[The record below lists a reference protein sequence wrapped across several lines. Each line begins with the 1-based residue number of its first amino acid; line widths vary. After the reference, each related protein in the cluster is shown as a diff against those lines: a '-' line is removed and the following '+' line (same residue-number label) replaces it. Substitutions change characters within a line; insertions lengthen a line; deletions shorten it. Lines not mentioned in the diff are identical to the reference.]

1 MANTKAVQYLNK
13 DFDSLKAQLINF
25 AKTYYPNTYND
36 FSEASPGMMLI
47 EMASYVGDILSFY
60 TDNQIQENFL
70 QFAKQRKNLLALAYN
85 FGYRPKVTSASSVEV
100 SVYQVVPSIV
110 VNNQYVPD
118 FNYALILEEG
128 TQLQARI
135 NGNVSFYI
143 NEKVDFS
150 NSGSSP
156 IDISVYSSTLPPPN
170 ANPQFYLLKKT
181 AKATAGVLTTTTFTF
196 GNPERFPTVTLTDT
210 NVISI
215 VSVVD
220 EDNNQWYEVP
230 YLAQDTIFEATE
242 NTATNDPNLYQYSDT
257 TPYLLKLK
265 KVPRRFVSRFKT
277 NNSLELQ
284 FGPGVSSG
292 ADEEIIPN
300 PDNIGLGL
308 PYGVDK
314 MMTAWDPSNFLYTQ
328 TYGLAPSNTT
338 LTVTY
343 LKGGGATSNI
353 PSNTLTNR
361 IGGTNTFAGSG
372 LDPSLQT
379 TVLNSLAFT
388 NEVAA
393 VGGGDGDTNEE
404 IRQNSLAMYPT
415 QLRTITEDDYIIRTL
430 SLPSK
435 YGLISKAF
443 ITQDMG
449 ISVNYPTDL
458 LATQNPN
465 ALSLYVLSRNTTGNL
480 TVSNQALKQNLK
492 TFLSEYRMLTDAV
505 NIKDAF
511 IINIGVNFDV
521 IVRPNYNN
529 KLVIN
534 NCLNV
539 LQSYFDIDKWQINQ
553 PIIISDIYSNLDQVD
568 GVQTVQKVEIVNK
581 AGTNSG
587 YSQYAYDIK
596 GATINNILYPSLDP
610 SIFEVKNLTTDIQ
623 GRVVTF

>member
-25 AKTYYPNTYND
+25 TKTYYPNTYND
-36 FSEASPGMMLI
+36 FTEASPGMMLI

-85 FGYRPKVTSASSVEV
+85 FGYHPKVTSASSVGV
-100 SVYQVVPSIV
+100 SVFQVVPSTIV
-110 VNNQYVPD
+110 NSQYVPD

-128 TQLQARI
+128 TQLQANI
-135 NGNVSFYI
+135 NGNITFYI
-143 NEKVDFS
+143 DEKVDFS

-156 IDISVYSSTLPPPN
+156 IDISVYSN
-170 ANPQFYLLKKT
+170 DINGNPLFYLLKKT
-181 AKATAGVLTTTTFTF
+181 TKATAGALTTTTFTF
-196 GNPERFPTVTLTDT
+196 GNPERFPTVVLTDT

-215 VSVVD
+215 VGVTDS
-220 EDNNQWYEVP
+220 DNNKWYEVP

-242 NTATNDPNLYQYSDT
+242 NTATNDPNLYQYSNT

-353 PSNTLTNR
+353 PSNTLTRR

-372 LDPSLQT
+372 LDPNLQN
-379 TVLNSLAFT
+379 TVINSLAFT
-388 NEVAA
+388 NEEAA

-435 YGLISKAF
+435 YGLVSKAF
-443 ITQDMG
+443 ISQDMG
-449 ISVNYPTDL
+449 ISANYPTDL

-465 ALSLYVLSRNTTGNL
+465 ALSLYILSKNATGNL
-480 TVSNQALKQNLK
+480 TVSNPALKQNIK

-511 IINIGVNFDV
+511 IINIGLNFDI

-539 LQSYFDIDKWQINQ
+539 LQSYFNIDKWQINQ
-553 PIIISDIYSNLDQVD
+553 PIIISDIYSNLDQVE
-568 GVQTVQKVEIVNK
+568 GVQTVQNVEIINK
-581 AGTNSG
+581 AGINSG

-610 SIFEVKNLTTDIQ
+610 SIFEVKNLTTDIN

>member
-36 FSEASPGMMLI
+36 FTDASPGMMLI

-70 QFAKQRKNLLALAYN
+70 QFAKQRKNLLAIAYN
-85 FGYRPKVTSASSVEV
+85 FGYRPKVTSAASVEV
-100 SVYQVVPSIV
+100 TVFQSVPSTLS
-110 VNNQYVPD
+110 NNQYVPD
-118 FNYALILEEG
+118 FSYSLVLDEG
-128 TQLQARI
+128 TQLQSTI
-135 NGNVSFYI
+135 GNVAFYI
-143 NEKVDFS
+143 DDKIDFS

-156 IDISVYSSTLPPPN
+156 TNISVLNYDIQG
-170 ANPQFYLLKKT
+170 NPLFYLLQKT
-181 AKATAGVLTTTTFTF
+181 AKATAGALTTTTFTF

-210 NVISI
+210 NIISLI
-215 VSVVD
+215 GVVD
-220 EDNNQWYEVP
+220 SDNNKWYEVP
-230 YLAQDTIFEATE
+230 YLAQDTIFEEVE
-242 NTATNDPNLYQYSDT
+242 NTATNDPNLSQFSDT

-292 ADEEIIPN
+292 ADEEIITN

-308 PYGVDK
+308 PYGVNK

-328 TYGLAPSNTT
+328 TYGISPSNTT

-353 PSNTLTNR
+353 PSNTLTKK
-361 IGGTNTFAGSG
+361 IGGNTTFAGTN
-372 LDPSLQT
+372 LDPAMSA

-388 NEVAA
+388 NDSAA
-393 VGGGDGDTNEE
+393 IGGGDGDTNEE

-415 QLRTITEDDYIIRTL
+415 QLRTITADDYIIRTL

-435 YGLISKAF
+435 FGLISKAYP
-443 ITQDMG
+443 TQDMG

-465 ALSLYVLSRNTTGNL
+465 AISLYILSKNTSNNL
-480 TVSNQALKQNLK
+480 TVSSLALKQNLK
-492 TFLSEYRMLTDAV
+492 TFLSEYRMLTDGV
-505 NIKDAF
+505 TIKDAF
-511 IINIGVNFDV
+511 IINIGVNFD
-521 IVRPNYNN
+521 IIIRPNYNG
-529 KLVIN
+529 KLVLN

-539 LQSYFDIDKWQINQ
+539 LQSYFNIDKWQINQ
-553 PIIISDIYSNLDQVD
+553 PIILSDIYSNLDQVD
-568 GVQTVQKVEIVNK
+568 GVQTVQNVEIVNK

-587 YSQYAYDIK
+587 YSQYSYDIK
-596 GATINNILYPSLDP
+596 GATINKIIYPSLDP
-610 SIFEVKNLTTDIQ
+610 SIFEVKNLTSDIQ

>member
-1 MANTKAVQYLNK
+1 MANTKTVQYLNR

-25 AKTYYPNTYND
+25 AKIYYPNTYND

-47 EMASYVGDILSFY
+47 EMASYVGDVLSFY

-85 FGYRPKVTSASSVEV
+85 FGYQPKVTSAASVDV
-100 SVYQVVPSIV
+100 SVFQVVPSTIV
-110 VNNQYVPD
+110 NSQYIPD

-128 TQLQARI
+128 TQLQTNS
-135 NGNVSFYI
+135 NGNVAFYI
-143 NEKVDFS
+143 DEKVDFS
-150 NSGSSP
+150 NSGSSLT
-156 IDISVYSSTLPPPN
+156 DTSVYSYDTSG
-170 ANPQFYLLKKT
+170 NPLFYLLQKT
-181 AKATAGVLTTTTFTF
+181 AKATAGTLTTTTFTF
-196 GNPERFPTVTLTDT
+196 GNPERFPTVTITDN

-215 VSVVD
+215 VNIID

-242 NTATNDPNLYQYSDT
+242 NTATNDPSLSQYNDS

-277 NNSLELQ
+277 NNTLELQ

-308 PYGVDK
+308 PYGIDK
-314 MMTAWDPSNFLYTQ
+314 MTTAWDPSNFLYTQ

-343 LKGGGATSNI
+343 LKGGGAVSNI

-361 IGGTNTFAGSG
+361 IGGTNSFAGSG
-372 LDPSLQT
+372 LDANMQT

-388 NEVAA
+388 NDDAA

-415 QLRTITEDDYIIRTL
+415 QLRTITNDDYIIRTL

-443 ITQDMG
+443 VSQDMG

-465 ALSLYVLSRNTTGNL
+465 AISIYILSKNTTGNL
-480 TVSNQALKQNLK
+480 IVSSPALKQNVK
-492 TFLSEYRMLTDAV
+492 TFLSEYRMLTDGV

-511 IINIGVNFDV
+511 VINIGVDFDV
-521 IVRPNYNN
+521 VVRPNYNG

-539 LQSYFDIDKWQINQ
+539 LQSYFNIDQWQINQ
-553 PIIISDIYSNLDQVD
+553 PILIADIYSTLDQVE
-568 GVQTVQKVEIVNK
+568 GVQTVQKVNIVNK

-623 GRVVTF
+623 GRCVTF